1 MAGLLV
7 LSWVALLSGVATAV
21 IIAADV
27 IAHPQRMTIMYIV
40 WPVTGLYFP
49 LVGLWLYRNMGLSM
63 TYIKQFGTK
72 ASNRTVKQHLAA
84 IRQLFD
90 T

>member
-1 MAGLLV
+1 MRTAIFRHFFDWCDERRLEL
-7 LSWVALLSGVATAV
+7 AEIEAIGVA
-21 IIAADV
+21 
-27 IAHPQRMTIMYIV
+27 
-40 WPVTGLYFP
+40 
-49 LVGLWLYRNMGLSM
+49 

-90 T
+90 YLSTKVASWRSTRQPRAALIASSSAMA

>member
-27 IAHPQRMTIMYIV
+27 IAHPQRMTMYS
-40 WPVTGLYFP
+40 P
-49 LVGLWLYRNMGLSM
+49 LVGLWLYRNMGP
-63 TYIKQFGTK
+63 YIKQFGTK

>member
-27 IAHPQRMTIMYIV
+27 IAHPQRMTMYS
-40 WPVTGLYFP
+40 P